1 MRIPSAALFLL
12 VTFSTLGFAQNTPRP
27 GIEVVL
33 SRQNPL
39 HLQVTLTS
47 GAATTVTVDR
57 YELPWGY
64 RYSMVFAATKPNGES
79 LDLELPVDDPGMRE
93 VSVKAGETLTG
104 DVDLRYVVR
113 DLNVLKKSDVLL
125 FWAYK
130 APAALHL
137 PRWSG
142 GLVVI
147 PRQK

>member
-1 MRIPSAALFLL
+1 MRIPSVALLL
-12 VTFSTLGFAQNTPRP
+12 LATFSTIGFAQNTPRP

-47 GAATTVTVDR
+47 GAATTVTLNR
-57 YELPWGY
+57 YNLPWGY
-64 RYSMVFAATKPNGES
+64 RYSMVFAAVKPSGES
-79 LDLELPVDDPGMRE
+79 VDLELPVADAVMRE

-104 DVDLRYVVR
+104 DVDLRNVIG

-125 FWAYK
+125 FWAYE

-137 PRWSG
+137 PRWTG
-142 GLVVI
+142 GLLVL
-147 PRQK
+147 PQQK

>member
-1 MRIPSAALFLL
+1 MALLLLAA
-12 VTFSTLGFAQNTPRP
+12 FSPLGFAQNTPRP

-33 SRQNPL
+33 SRQNPP

-47 GAATTVTVDR
+47 GAATTVTLNR

-79 LDLELPVDDPGMRE
+79 LDLEVPVADPGMTE
-93 VSVKAGETLTG
+93 MSVQAGETLTG
-104 DVDLRYVVR
+104 DVDLRYIIG
-113 DLNVLKKSDVLL
+113 DLNALKKSDVLL

-130 APAALHL
+130 APPALHL
-137 PRWSG
+137 PRWTG

-147 PRQK
+147 PQQK